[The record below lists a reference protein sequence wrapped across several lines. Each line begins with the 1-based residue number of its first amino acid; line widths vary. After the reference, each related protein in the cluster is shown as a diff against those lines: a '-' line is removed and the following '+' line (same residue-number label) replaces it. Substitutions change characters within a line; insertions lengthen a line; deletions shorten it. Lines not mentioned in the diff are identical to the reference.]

1 MHVIRTQA
9 DVTVVERHGDV
20 SVEAV
25 GALMTVVAGRVV
37 LTHVTDADTKCHV
50 VRTTVS
56 VTVTLALCQ

>member
-1 MHVIRTQA
+1 MQVIRTQA

-37 LTHVTDADTKCHV
+37 LTHVTDADTKCDV